1 MTINERILHYLGLA
15 TVSRHTT
22 FGIDKTLSSLKRHK
36 VKLAIFAKDG
46 EKTSEKAKR
55 ECEDYGVKILDGIFT
70 KSELGDAT
78 GGGAVTVIGI
88 TDSGLA
94 NAILKLTEENL

>member
-1 MTINERILHYLGLA
+1 MTVDERILHYLGLA

-36 VKLAIFAKDG
+36 VKLAVFATDG
-46 EKTSEKAKR
+46 ERTADKAKR
-55 ECEDYGVKILDGIFT
+55 ECEESGVNVLDGRFT
-70 KSELGDAT
+70 KAQLGDAT

-88 TDSGLA
+88 TDKGLA
-94 NAILKLTEENL
+94 NAILKLTEDNL